1 MIKVIIERKIKAGKE
16 SKAWDLLHELRSN
29 AIKQSGY
36 VTGETLM
43 GFDDSSLWFTIGTWL
58 EAEDWQAW
66 LSSPD
71 RKALVDRE
79 KALID
84 TPIKT
89 TLLKPFEEPIRGEDQ
104 VEQEEVEAEEELE
117 QK

>member
-1 MIKVIIERKIKAGKE
+1 MIKVIIERKIKTGKE
-16 SKAWDLLHELRSN
+16 SEAWDLLHELRSK
-29 AIKQSGY
+29 AIQQSGY

-43 GFDDSSLWFTIGTWL
+43 GYADSSLWFAIGTWL
-58 EAEDWQAW
+58 EAENWQAW
-66 LSSPD
+66 LNSPV
-71 RKALVDRE
+71 RKTIVDRE

-84 TPIKT
+84 APIKT
-89 TLLKPFEEPIRGEDQ
+89 TLLKPLEEPIRGEDE